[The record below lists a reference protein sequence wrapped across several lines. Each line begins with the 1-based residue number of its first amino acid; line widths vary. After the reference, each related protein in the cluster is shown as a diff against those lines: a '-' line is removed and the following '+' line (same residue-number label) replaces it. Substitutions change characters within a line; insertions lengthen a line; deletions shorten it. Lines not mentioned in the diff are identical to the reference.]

1 MSSRWSHTE
10 AIAIAKPLHSDITAN
25 NYERISQK
33 KLFLLTIN
41 FSNFMIL
48 REHFQEWHFTE
59 GLTQINTI
67 HDI

>member
-1 MSSRWSHTE
+1 M
-10 AIAIAKPLHSDITAN
+10 ITV
-25 NYERISQK
+25 
-33 KLFLLTIN
+33 LF
-41 FSNFMIL
+41 FMIL